1 MATYTTL
8 QNGSK
13 GDEVKKLQQS
23 LIDAGYNVGSSG
35 ADGIYGN
42 NTAAAVKAYQKANGL
57 SVDGI
62 AGNQTLGKLYGGSA
76 ATATQ
81 ATPTYKYDE
90 FKYDPYEK
98 SDVVKQAEAM
108 LQQQA
113 SQKPGEYQST
123 WQAQLNDTLNK
134 ILNREEFS
142 YDLNG
147 DALYQQYKDQYTT
160 QGQMAM
166 MDTMGQAAA
175 MTGGYGNSYAQSV
188 GQQAYQGYLQQLNDK
203 VPELYQLALSQ
214 YNQEGQNLK
223 DQASLLYNQEQQE
236 YSRYRD
242 DVSDYYTE
250 LQRLTERADTLTERE
265 YNEWL
270 DKINL
275 DYGIHSD
282 NQTAGY
288 QAQQDAYDKAM
299 SMLGLGVT
307 PDSNVLATAGISSAE
322 AQAIIKKVNEQA
334 AASGSS
340 GSKSS
345 NNGDDTGNK
354 GGYDTHGYT
363 TEQIKSLQRAAGIT
377 VDGIWGKQTEAAY
390 QKGIRPENDKPD
402 ASLYKDWD
410 AGDWESYFAQIRQSE
425 GKAAAQEE
433 LKYFTDNGLIPQKF
447 VNYGAIGA
455 RGGSMGH

>member
-8 QNGSK
+8 RNGSK

-62 AGNQTLGKLYGGSA
+62 AGNQTLGKLYGGST
-76 ATATQ
+76 ATATAPTTTTTTQ
-81 ATPTYKYDE
+81 PSPTYKYEE

-98 SDVVKQAEAM
+98 SDIVKQAEAM

-188 GQQAYQGYLQQLNDK
+188 GQQAYQGYLQELNDK

-307 PDSNVLATAGISSAE
+307 PDSKVLATAGISSAE

-334 AASGSS
+334 AASGSK
-340 GSKSS
+340 GSDNG
-345 NNGDDTGNK
+345 NNNNNDDDDKPKEDDT
-354 GGYDTHGYT
+354 
-363 TEQIKSLQRAAGIT
+363 
-377 VDGIWGKQTEAAY
+377 
-390 QKGIRPENDKPD
+390 PKPK
-402 ASLYKDWD
+402 ASDY
-410 AGDWESYFAQIRQSE
+410 ADWESGDWGSYFSKIRQSE
-425 GKAAAQEE
+425 GEAAAEEE
-433 LKYFTDNGLIPQKF
+433 LRYFTSNGLIPQKY
-447 VNYGAIGA
+447 VAIA
-455 RGGSMGH
+455 ASATRGGKLGH